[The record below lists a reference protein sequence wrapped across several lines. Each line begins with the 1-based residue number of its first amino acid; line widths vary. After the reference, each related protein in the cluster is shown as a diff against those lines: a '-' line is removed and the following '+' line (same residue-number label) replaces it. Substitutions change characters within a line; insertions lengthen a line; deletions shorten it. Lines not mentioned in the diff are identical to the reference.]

1 MKICSVC
8 KIEKPLEDF
17 YNSQSSKD
25 GKSYRCIAC
34 DKAARATY
42 KERNR
47 EKFLQTAREVNWRM
61 RFGMEPEDY
70 DRMFEEQ
77 NGQCAICGSENPNG
91 ATSKSTKTRNFSVD
105 HCHETGKIRGL
116 LCTSCNR
123 GLGLLGDTVA
133 SLRAALEYLEST

>member
-1 MKICSVC
+1 VFVKLR
-8 KIEKPLEDF
+8 KPLEDF

-70 DRMFEEQ
+70 DRMF
-77 NGQCAICGSENPNG
+77 
-91 ATSKSTKTRNFSVD
+91 
-105 HCHETGKIRGL
+105 
-116 LCTSCNR
+116 
-123 GLGLLGDTVA
+123 
-133 SLRAALEYLEST
+133 